1 MSKQKRIKLSDDSE
15 GGMVYSTNKNLAF
28 EGLSALFGNTDE
40 DVPTPSVQTLEVHI
54 EKKGRGG
61 KAAVIVK
68 GFNGNESAL
77 EELCKK
83 LKTSLGVGGT
93 AKDGEII
100 IQGDKRDKVMELL
113 QKFGHKTKRVG
124 G

>member
-1 MSKQKRIKLSDDSE
+1 MSKQKRIKLENDSE
-15 GGMVYSTNKNLAF
+15 GGIVYSTNKNLAF
-28 EGLSALFGNTDE
+28 EGLSALLGNIEQET
-40 DVPTPSVQTLEVHI
+40 TPDIQLLDVHI

-61 KAAVIVK
+61 KAAVIIK
-68 GFNGNESAL
+68 GFKGSNDAL

-83 LKTSLGVGGT
+83 LKTSMGVGGS

-100 IQGDKRDKVMELL
+100 IQGDRRDKVMETL
-113 QKFGHKTKRVG
+113 QKLGHKTKRVG